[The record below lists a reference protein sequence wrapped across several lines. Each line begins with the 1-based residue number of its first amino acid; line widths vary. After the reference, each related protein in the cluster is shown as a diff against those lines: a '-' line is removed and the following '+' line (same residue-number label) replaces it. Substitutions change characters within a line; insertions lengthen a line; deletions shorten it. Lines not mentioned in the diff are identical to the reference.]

1 MKALHDL
8 LSHHIDDLED
18 VMAALKDV
26 CDHPYALS
34 GESPNPSPLPVIMH
48 VIVSGHLHE
57 IHNVLREMIQ
67 QPKDPATLQ

>member
-34 GESPNPSPLPVIMH
+34 GQVLALLA
-48 VIVSGHLHE
+48 IVSSHLCSPALPAVNMRGHL
-57 IHNVLREMIQ
+57 VGRAQ
-67 QPKDPATLQ
+67 

>member
-34 GESPNPSPLPVIMH
+34 GRVPIPSALLGLTDSH
-48 VIVSGHLHE
+48 SSTLLHQ
-57 IHNVLREMIQ
+57 IYKLFGQ
-67 QPKDPATLQ
+67 